1 MTTVLFSDTVL
12 GCDGQV
18 TWGATEGFC
27 TACPY
32 TKIACLLDAEGKKV
46 FVGFAGSANVTE
58 LLTWWYSGMPV
69 THTPEDFSL
78 IYATADDLESGVAWF
93 VQNNT
98 PTPTLVTLPF
108 GIGSGGQMAMT
119 AWAAL
124 SAVWREF
131 TPDVK
136 MATVLNCAGQIDPYS
151 GPPFKILDDLRNQPA
166 QTVAS
171 FLRTTL
177 RLPAP
182 RASRVAT
189 DDDSKDEG

>member
-1 MTTVLFSDTVL
+1 
-12 GCDGQV
+12 
-18 TWGATEGFC
+18 
-27 TACPY
+27 
-32 TKIACLLDAEGKKV
+32 
-46 FVGFAGSANVTE
+46 
-58 LLTWWYSGMPV
+58 
-69 THTPEDFSL
+69 
-78 IYATADDLESGVAWF
+78 
-93 VQNNT
+93 
-98 PTPTLVTLPF
+98 
-108 GIGSGGQMAMT
+108 MAMT